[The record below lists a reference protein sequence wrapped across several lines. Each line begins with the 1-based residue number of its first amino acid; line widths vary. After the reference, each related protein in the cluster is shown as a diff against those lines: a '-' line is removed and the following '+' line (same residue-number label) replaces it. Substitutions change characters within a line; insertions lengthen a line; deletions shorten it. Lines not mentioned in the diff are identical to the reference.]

1 MLPVMRKKT
10 IINNK
15 DGLKG
20 HQFEGFLPV
29 QDNGEVINTHNGYKQ

>member
-1 MLPVMRKKT
+1 VVWMVQVMRKKT

-15 DGLKG
+15 DGLIG

-29 QDNGEVINTHNGYKQ
+29 QYKTMVK